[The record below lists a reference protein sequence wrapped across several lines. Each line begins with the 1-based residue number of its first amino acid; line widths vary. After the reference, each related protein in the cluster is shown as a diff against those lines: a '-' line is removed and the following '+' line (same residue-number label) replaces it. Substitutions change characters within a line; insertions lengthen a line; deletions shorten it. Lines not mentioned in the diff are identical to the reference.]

1 MPEAK
6 LVPAKGRAV
15 PFEDG
20 TAWPLDAKGRPIAA
34 VVDLTRYYRRRIRDC
49 DLLIAAD
56 DAATA
61 PAPDPAEV
69 PAPAAAIADEKP
81 AGPDPKAGTKAET
94 KHQGASKPAKT
105 ES

>member
-20 TAWPLDAKGRPIAA
+20 TDWPLDEKGRPIAA
-34 VVDLTRYYRRRIRDC
+34 VVDLTRYYRRRIKDA
-49 DLLIAAD
+49 DLEIADD

-61 PAPDPAEV
+61 PAPDPGLT
-69 PAPAAAIADEKP
+69 PPSGGD
-81 AGPDPKAGTKAET
+81 AGGGGKTATKTET
-94 KHQGASKPAKT
+94 KNPGERKPAKT